1 MGGELVTQDIVDPV
15 SGELVESVAEARVAA
30 LLTPVELIDYEPI
43 GPGDLE
49 LLIRILSDR
58 IERAPAVMVRL
69 YESKHRAEEAFQKEF
84 SKMVIKSP
92 NQQITMAREYAKF
105 HTADELLAV
114 NLAKEQLRYA
124 EWLQDALKSKLY
136 GYLNL
141 NKALAASYNASGI
154 GQR

>member
-1 MGGELVTQDIVDPV
+1 MDGEVVRQDVVDPA
-15 SGELVESVAEARVAA
+15 SGELVESAAEDRVVA
-30 LLTPVELIDYEPI
+30 LLTPVELIEYEPV

-49 LLIRILSDR
+49 LLIRILADR
-58 IERAPAVMVRL
+58 IERAPSVMVRL
-69 YESKHRAEEAFQKEF
+69 YEQKHRAEEAYQKEF

-105 HTADELLAV
+105 HSIDELTAM

-141 NKALAASYNASGI
+141 NKALAASYIAGPI

>member
-1 MGGELVTQDIVDPV
+1 MAGEVATQDIVEPE
-15 SGELVESVAEARVAA
+15 SGELVDSVAEERVVA
-30 LLTPVELIDYEPI
+30 LLTPVELVEYEPI

-49 LLIRILSDR
+49 LLIRVLADR

-69 YESKHRAEEAFQKEF
+69 YEAKHRAEETFQKEF

-105 HTADELLAV
+105 HTADELNAV

-141 NKALAASYNASGI
+141 NKALASSYNASHI